1 MQISLHDDSKTEWIK
16 WVKFGLNHRGRMK
29 AASELTEEEQPKS
42 NASIDIDQFQEAITF
57 LRSVDRRIPPEI
69 AKKAISLISSARLLH
84 EFDLS
89 KAHLVEL
96 TSTNVLALVFPLPE
110 VSRFSMPPP
119 FKGVQHATSCWKGS
133 FARPTGLTTK
143 ISASQTYP
151 PSVRFISAVRLIN
164 LVPFLIGQLKN

>member
-1 MQISLHDDSKTEWIK
+1 MQISLHDGNKTEWIK
-16 WVKFGLNHRGRMK
+16 WVKFGLTHRDRMK
-29 AASELTEEEQPKS
+29 AASELTEEERPKP
-42 NASIDIDQFQEAITF
+42 NASIDIAQFHEAITF

-84 EFDLS
+84 EFNLS

-143 ISASQTYP
+143 TSPSPTYR
-151 PSVRFISAVRLIN
+151 PSVRFTLAVRSLKRTA
-164 LVPFLIGQLKN
+164 FLIGHQKN